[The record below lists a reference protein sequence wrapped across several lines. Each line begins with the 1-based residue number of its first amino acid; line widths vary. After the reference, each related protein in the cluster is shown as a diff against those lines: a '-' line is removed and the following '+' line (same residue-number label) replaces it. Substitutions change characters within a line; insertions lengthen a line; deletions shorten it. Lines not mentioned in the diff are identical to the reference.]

1 MGEMTLDE
9 AKMSPGLDAG
19 AKRIKEGRQLEG
31 PIKSTGSVFF
41 LQDRIGRNT
50 KSECQKGEG
59 EGRHDESRQEASLT
73 VQCQTT
79 GRGSTAGFVNQ
90 EPAVAAGRCK
100 KKKHT
105 ACLREK
111 SMLMT

>member
-1 MGEMTLDE
+1 MQEPRGSRKGDNLEV
-9 AKMSPGLDAG
+9 
-19 AKRIKEGRQLEG
+19 RQRARG
-31 PIKSTGSVFF
+31 VCF
-41 LQDRIGRNT
+41 LQDRIGKNT

-79 GRGSTAGFVNQ
+79 GRGSTAGFVNE
-90 EPAVAAGRCK
+90 EPAVAAGRRK

-105 ACLREK
+105 VCLREK
-111 SMLMT
+111 SMLVT

>member
-1 MGEMTLDE
+1 M
-9 AKMSPGLDAG
+9 
-19 AKRIKEGRQLEG
+19 
-31 PIKSTGSVFF
+31 
-41 LQDRIGRNT
+41 QDRIGRNT

-100 KKKHT
+100 KKQHT